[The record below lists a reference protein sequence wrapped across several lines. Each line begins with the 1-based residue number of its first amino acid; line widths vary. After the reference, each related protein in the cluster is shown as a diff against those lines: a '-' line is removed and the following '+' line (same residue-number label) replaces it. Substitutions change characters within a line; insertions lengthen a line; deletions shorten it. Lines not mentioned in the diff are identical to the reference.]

1 MDDMLDMNFQQSISA
16 LQNSN
21 FTEILSPTLLINMTE
36 IIEDNLPEIDA
47 EKVDEIIE
55 DGIDIVMTV
64 IIIVLATGL
73 ISTLV
78 IIYCCVK
85 YSLKCATCPCRT
97 ASSVVV

>member
-1 MDDMLDMNFQQSISA
+1 
-16 LQNSN
+16 
-21 FTEILSPTLLINMTE
+21 MTE
-36 IIEDNLPEIDA
+36 IIEDNLPKIDA

-55 DGIDIVMTV
+55 DGINIVMTV

-73 ISTLV
+73 ISMLV
-78 IIYCCVK
+78 TIYCCVK